1 MVNLEDYRSLFFVG
15 SLVLVLVITISAL
28 SLLMSFSVEGEHFS
42 EFYLLGPGH
51 IADDYPFNME
61 ENENY
66 SVYVGVDNQMSS
78 SIFYN
83 VRVKFR
89 NQNEPLPNAT
99 AGTPSPLPTLYEY
112 NLFLED
118 ESNWE
123 TLLNFSFSGISFS
136 ENYCKVESL
145 IINGFTFDVNKSV
158 LWDEEHNGY
167 YYQLFFELWIY
178 QVESETL
185 EFHNR
190 VVDIWLKMKDF

>member
-1 MVNLEDYRSLFFVG
+1 
-15 SLVLVLVITISAL
+15 
-28 SLLMSFSVEGEHFS
+28 MSFSVEGEHFS
-42 EFYLLGPGH
+42 EFYVLGPGYL
-51 IADDYPFNME
+51 ADDYPFNME
-61 ENENY
+61 ESEKY

-99 AGTPSPLPTLYEY
+99 TGTPSPLPTLYEY

-178 QVESETL
+178 QVESETF

-190 VVDIWLKMKDF
+190 VVNIWLKMKDF